1 MGDTLQ
7 GFVLLLI
14 EKSLRSTDWFL
25 NNTGI
30 SSGLFFYLSANL
42 EIIFNTQNKLLSFL
56 KNILNK
62 FKISPPV
69 PNLFAKHSLLL
80 QKQGRSPTRRNGP
93 NLP

>member
-30 SSGLFFYLSANL
+30 SSGLFFYLSTNL

-56 KNILNK
+56 KI
-62 FKISPPV
+62 F
-69 PNLFAKHSLLL
+69 
-80 QKQGRSPTRRNGP
+80 
-93 NLP
+93 